1 MASLSSVVAALPAAA
16 TQTPFGDNVIVFDPS
31 MPVSDIEK
39 VVNDIHAEQ
48 VDDEMGTNRWSL
60 FFKPGTYGTA
70 EDPLQIRVG
79 YTTEV
84 AGLGADPGDVVI
96 NGKVE
101 SFNRCIRDGG
111 TSYCV
116 ALNNF
121 WRTLSNLT
129 INVNGAGQDG
139 CRQTANFWAV
149 SQAVSLRR
157 VEVTGGNLSLM
168 DYCTAGPQFASG
180 GFIADSKASFVLNG
194 SQQQW
199 LTRNSEVGGWSN
211 GVWNQ
216 VFAGVEGAPSDA
228 NFPAEPYTTLETT
241 PSAARSRGCGWTP
254 TAPGRCGFPPP
265 RPRPAAPRGVTA

>member
-1 MASLSSVVAALPAAA
+1 MKSPDPRPAWLPAGARRRTRATASVVAVGALTLAAAVSTATAAAATSAAPAASAASTASVASLSSVVAALPAAA

-31 MPVSDIEK
+31 MPVSDIEE

-168 DYCTAGPQFASG
+168 DYCSAGPQFASG
-180 GFIADSKASFVLNG
+180 GFIADSKAAFVING

-199 LTRNSEVGGWSN
+199 LTRNSEVG
-211 GVWNQ
+211 
-216 VFAGVEGAPSDA
+216 D
-228 NFPAEPYTTLETT
+228 
-241 PSAARSRGCGWTP
+241 
-254 TAPGRCGFPPP
+254 
-265 RPRPAAPRGVTA
+265 